1 MKTYL
6 LHAYTTDSA
15 ESVIIDRTGVKLE
28 STLIDRWLEKSM
40 GKELLS
46 WCPRE
51 EIFLTERPLLE
62 FFS

>member
-6 LHAYTTDSA
+6 LHAYTTDSV
-15 ESVIIDRTGVKLE
+15 ESVIIDRTGVKPE
-28 STLIDRWLEKSM
+28 AVLIDRLLETSM

-51 EIFLTERPLLE
+51 KVFLTEQPLLE